1 MTTIEFF
8 REMDKTEDEVENKM
22 FRNFLLH
29 LHETGII
36 NLMDYGL
43 GYLIN
48 WYGEQTN
55 EQNR

>member
-8 REMDKTEDEVENKM
+8 REMDDTEDAIENKM

-29 LHETGII
+29 LHEKGII

-48 WYGEQTN
+48 WYGEETN
-55 EQNR
+55 ETN

>member
-1 MTTIEFF
+1 MSEA
-8 REMDKTEDEVENKM
+8 VENKIL
-22 FRNFLLH
+22 RNLLIH
-29 LHETGII
+29 LHTEGII

-48 WYGEQTN
+48 WYGEETN